1 MDFSHFS
8 DREII
13 NIYSGCIK
21 ELKRRKIIRTN
32 NVLGELGEYI
42 VIDFYN
48 KTPGLPNLSATE
60 IGTKNIDAI
69 SRNGERYSIKSTHSS
84 TTGTFFGLEPKGS
97 DIKDK
102 QLFEYLVVCV
112 FDDDCEVFA
121 IYEISWEVFIKYKHW
136 HSRMNAWN
144 LILNKEVKQNSKILY
159 EKSSL
164 Q

>member
-1 MDFSHFS
+1 M
-8 DREII
+8 
-13 NIYSGCIK
+13 
-21 ELKRRKIIRTN
+21 
-32 NVLGELGEYI
+32 
-42 VIDFYN
+42 
-48 KTPGLPNLSATE
+48 E

-84 TTGTFFGLEPKGS
+84 TTGTFFGLEPKGA